1 MDALAARAAGV
12 LAQVFLPLDVPMAF
26 RLWDGTTTRV
36 GRDRSGFTLVFHSR
50 RAFRR
55 LLLRPTSLRFGE
67 AFVAGEVDIEGDLFA
82 AAAVGNRL
90 EHLRLPVGTR
100 LALLGSLLRP

>member
-1 MDALAARAAGV
+1 MDTLAARAARV
-12 LAQVFLPLDVPMAF
+12 LARVFVPLDVPIAF

-36 GRDRSGFTLVFHSR
+36 GPDDVGFTIVFHSR

-67 AFVAGEVDIEGDLFA
+67 AFIAGEVDFEGDLFA
-82 AAAVGNRL
+82 VAVAANRL
-90 EHLRLPVGTR
+90 EQLRLPLGAR
-100 LALLGSLLRP
+100 LAVLGSLLRP

>member
-12 LAQVFLPLDVPMAF
+12 LAQVFLPLDVPIAF

-36 GRDRSGFTLVFHSR
+36 GPDDGGLTIVFHSR

-67 AFVAGEVDIEGDLFA
+67 AFIAGEVDIEGDVFA
-82 AAAVGNRL
+82 AAVAGNRL
-90 EHLRLPVGTR
+90 EQLRLPLGTR
-100 LALLGSLLRP
+100 LALIASLLRP